1 MLSCEACHKVYS
13 THYNL
18 KKHLKRQPLC
28 ERWMN
33 LQGLS
38 GLKEFVDEKI
48 RVLAAQ
54 NATENIQPNTTCLAC
69 NTVFAN
75 VGNLNRHLA
84 TNTIC
89 SKWDLYN
96 DLAPIQQYIGKSY
109 HEFEAPKYS
118 LAHIIWNVYLVD
130 KEFIKKDD
138 IGEILRENN
147 VKYVIGILPAEH
159 DGVCEGSVVAAGV
172 EFHAMTYD
180 GHDMNIDRAQFDEQ
194 CAKIEAYRQRR
205 ENVFLF
211 CNNGYQ
217 RSIPFLTYYL
227 CHHHAD
233 EIPTIEMAID
243 TILPQVDKANYSKVR
258 GDYVESMWALFGSSL
273 NGVVDV

>member
-1 MLSCEACHKVYS
+1 MISCDACHKVYS
-13 THYNL
+13 TPYNL

-28 ERWMN
+28 DRWINMKP
-33 LQGLS
+33 
-38 GLKEFVDEKI
+38 GLKDFVDEKI
-48 RVLAAQ
+48 R
-54 NATENIQPNTTCLAC
+54 TPKDETTMCMSC

-84 TNTIC
+84 TSTIC

-96 DLAPIQQYIGKSY
+96 DLAPVLGYIGKSY

-138 IGEILRENN
+138 IADILKENN
-147 VKYVIGILPAEH
+147 VKYVIGIVPTDVDEICMMAP
-159 DGVCEGSVVAAGV
+159 GV
-172 EFHAMTYD
+172 EYYRMTYN
-180 GHDMNIDRAQFDEQ
+180 GHNMDIDRAQFDEQ
-194 CAKIEAYRQRR
+194 CKKIEEYRQRR

-243 TILPQVDKANYSKVR
+243 TILPQVDKENYSKLR
-258 GDYVESMWALFGSSL
+258 NEYIDKMRELQI
-273 NGVVDV
+273 N

>member
-1 MLSCEACHKVYS
+1 MDNKMISCEACHKVYS
-13 THYNL
+13 TPYNL
-18 KKHLKRQPLC
+18 KTHWKRQPLC
-28 ERWMN
+28 ERWI
-33 LQGLS
+33 
-38 GLKEFVDEKI
+38 GLKGMKGLKDFVDEKI

-84 TNTIC
+84 TSTIC

-96 DLAPIQQYIGKSY
+96 DLAPVCGYIGKSY
-109 HEFEAPKYS
+109 QEFEAPKYS

-147 VKYVIGILPAEH
+147 VKYVIGILPADN
-159 DGVCEGSVVAAGV
+159 DGVCEGGVVAAGV

-180 GHDMNIDRAQFDEQ
+180 GHDMNVDRVQFDEQ
-194 CAKIEAYRQRR
+194 CEKIEAYRQRR

-217 RSIPFLTYYL
+217 RSLPFLTYYL
-227 CHHHAD
+227 CYHHAD

-258 GDYVESMWALFGSSL
+258 GEYIESMRALL
-273 NGVVDV
+273 R